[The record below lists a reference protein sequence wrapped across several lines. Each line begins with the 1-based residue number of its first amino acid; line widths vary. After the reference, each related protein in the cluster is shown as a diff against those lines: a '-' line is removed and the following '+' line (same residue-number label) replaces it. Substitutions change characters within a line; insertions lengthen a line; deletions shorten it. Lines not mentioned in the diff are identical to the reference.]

1 MALPTNEILLRSPYW
16 VTKTD
21 TNLDYI
27 LTDLRVWIGD
37 LSSDR
42 PNNATIKLRSTALN
56 GTASIDI
63 AELARDFVEVAFSI
77 EEESS
82 SVFIEYQVTSVYSD
96 GSSTIHTA
104 EELVGLDG
112 YGTFTDGANFSI
124 SDKVLMSAD
133 KIHSYT
139 DTNNRI
145 PVLATTFTGYKL
157 KERTN
162 VNGTIQYHT
171 FRSVSVSAPSDN
183 TEDVIRYVDTSY
195 QGEYADRVV
204 FEFSDGP
211 DITKDIEYQDCN
223 KHGVTVCYFV
233 NRFGAVQQIHF
244 SGRFNVSLSSEDSKY
259 TRNILENGSY
269 NEFKH
274 QERILHKNGKI
285 AMELNTGWVPEEDN
299 DTFIELMMSEQ
310 VWINVDADK
319 LGVGWVPKQSST
331 YTIPVNLESK
341 NLDVK
346 NRLNDK
352 VINYSF
358 KFKASN
364 DWINSVR

>member
-1 MALPTNEILLRSPYW
+1 MALPTDEILLRSPYW

-21 TNLDYI
+21 STLDYI
-27 LTDLRVWIGD
+27 LVDLRVWTGD

-42 PNNATIKLRSTALN
+42 PDNATIKLRSTALN

-63 AELARDFVEVAFSI
+63 AELARDFVEVAFTSQ
-77 EEESS
+77 EESS

-104 EELVGLDG
+104 EELIGLDG

-124 SDKVLMSAD
+124 SDKVLISAD

-157 KERTN
+157 QRLSY
-162 VNGTIQYHT
+162 VGYSDFHT
-171 FRSVSVSAPSDN
+171 ASVSAPSDD
-183 TEDVIRYVDTSY
+183 TEDVIAYVNTSN
-195 QGEYADRVV
+195 GGVYADRVV

-211 DITKDIEYQDCN
+211 DVIKYIEYQDCN

-244 SGRFNVSLSSEDSKY
+244 SGRFNVSLSAEDTKY

-269 NEFKH
+269 SEFKH
-274 QERILHKNGKI
+274 QERILQKNGKI
-285 AMELNTGWVPEEDN
+285 SMELNTGWVPEEDN

-310 VWINVDADK
+310 VWVNVDADK
-319 LGVGWVPKQSST
+319 LGVGWVPKQSNT